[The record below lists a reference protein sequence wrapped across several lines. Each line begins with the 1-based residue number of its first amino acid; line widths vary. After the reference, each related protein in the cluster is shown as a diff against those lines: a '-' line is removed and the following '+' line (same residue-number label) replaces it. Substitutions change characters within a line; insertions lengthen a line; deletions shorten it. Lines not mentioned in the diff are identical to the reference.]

1 LQSEVGTD
9 IYQSANILYSVKSG
23 SLIGMQC
30 CLERFLI
37 DVEFTYAKSRKMQ
50 KSEVRT
56 VNYQCKYLDFTIESV
71 K

>member
-1 LQSEVGTD
+1 
-9 IYQSANILYSVKSG
+9 
-23 SLIGMQC
+23 MQC